1 MTPPERARR
10 TGFVRSGPGDI
21 GRPPG
26 ELRDSPTECGVE
38 EVDDLGEDL
47 IELLGELVAAVL
59 SPPGLVPGLGQ
70 VCVAG
75 QDDREG
81 PELNLAVGCHG
92 CQCGCQLDPVD
103 VVPPGQDV
111 EVADVPPTGVGNTSP
126 YSGDDLFRVDHG
138 KGVAED
144 VPPSS
149 LGMKR
154 AAARV

>member
-81 PELNLAVGCHG
+81 RNSISRWVATVASAVANSI
-92 CQCGCQLDPVD
+92 PS
-103 VVPPGQDV
+103 
-111 EVADVPPTGVGNTSP
+111 TSC
-126 YSGDDLFRVDHG
+126 RR
-138 KGVAED
+138 ER
-144 VPPSS
+144 
-149 LGMKR
+149 M
-154 AAARV
+154 